1 MGNNEWLD
9 IEVLD
14 DYLEGRLDASM
25 MHKVER
31 VSLED
36 PFVAQALA
44 GLTEAKK
51 RTQTLSFLQ
60 KQLHERVA
68 EKPVERKRW
77 QLTSHRLS
85 IAATAAV
92 LFIAVGVLFMMRESN
107 RREQEQLAAAKRA
120 EGVEI
125 NLKPKVATTI
135 AADTIVA
142 ATTNA
147 NKALGNEKVERALD
161 KALANGSNVV
171 AKNKP
176 VPEPTYL
183 DGMSLEQRNTNAS
196 LKKAAFPQQTM
207 LGVPT
212 AAPKVPVQV
221 LAGRAEGVQAKVD
234 PNLRSVK
241 GTVYDVY
248 GRPLSGADVKM
259 VGDDIRA
266 ITNRSGEF
274 NLPVGKEADKVT
286 IEVASLGFA
295 RKSVEAKVNENL
307 NVRLDEDSKALSEV
321 VVVSADAV
329 KAKAKNE
336 IMSIPK
342 VGWAAFNEYLSKENK
357 LYIDGSKAVVLSFA
371 ISVDGIP
378 NNIKIEKS
386 AGKTLDDEGIRLL
399 KNGGKWVGS
408 GIADDKVTL
417 TIKF

>member
-1 MGNNEWLD
+1 VGNNEWLD

-68 EKPVERKRW
+68 EKPVERKIW

-92 LFIAVGVLFMMRESN
+92 LFITVGVLFMMRESN
-107 RREQEQLAAAKRA
+107 RREQEQLAAAKSA
-120 EGVEI
+120 KGVEV
-125 NLKPKVATTI
+125 NLGPKVAAT
-135 AADTIVA
+135 APVDTISTSAVEKSVA
-142 ATTNA
+142 AKQNVT
-147 NKALGNEKVERALD
+147 KALD
-161 KALANGSNVV
+161 KALAKGAVI
-171 AKNKP
+171 AKNNQSQ
-176 VPEPTYL
+176 EERLTRS
-183 DGMSLEQRNTNAS
+183 SLQHKELVATK
-196 LKKAAFPQQTM
+196 LKNETANVQTM
-207 LGVPT
+207 VGVPT
-212 AAPKVPVQV
+212 VAPAAPVQS
-221 LAGRAEGVQAKVD
+221 LEGSVVGIQAKTD

-241 GTVYDVY
+241 GTVYDIY

-274 NLPVGKEADKVT
+274 TLPVGKEADKVT
-286 IEVASLGFA
+286 LEVASLGFA
-295 RKSVEAKVNENL
+295 RKNVEAKVNENL
-307 NVRLDEDSKALSEV
+307 NVRLDQDTKGLNEV
-321 VVVSADAV
+321 VVAGTGA
-329 KAKAKNE
+329 AKAKTE
-336 IMSIPK
+336 AFSKPHM
-342 VGWAAFNEYLSKENK
+342 GWKAFNEYLTKENK
-357 LYIDGSKAVVLSFA
+357 LYLDGSKAVVLSFA
-371 ISVDGIP
+371 ISEDGLP
-378 NNIKIEKS
+378 SDIKIEKS
-386 AGKTLDDEGIRLL
+386 AGKTLDDEGTRLL
-399 KNGGKWVGS
+399 KNGGKWISS
-408 GIADDKVTL
+408 GIVNYRVTL